1 MGWLQ
6 PKNQLLFMA
15 ILPILFLSALILAL
29 DVYVFQFVKVVFA
42 DNSYKKAIYTV
53 YWAIPTLFIGMLV
66 FYNLYKI
73 EKLDIFYRL
82 FFGIMFSVYIAK
94 FVSFP
99 FLVIDD
105 LIRLFTWIGHTTGF
119 TTPKTTQIITENLAE
134 NLKETPDTLSNP
146 SNNANL
152 SKSFLEDNTIT
163 RSSFLAKTAL
173 ISSGATLATLGYG
186 IISGAHDYRVRKRTV
201 FLPNLPKEF
210 DGLRLAQLSDIHSG
224 SFFNKT
230 AVKGGIE
237 MLLAEKPDIVVFTGD
252 LVNDRAKELKD
263 YFDIFSTI
271 KAPLGV
277 FSCLGNHDYGDY
289 YRNWNNKE
297 EKQQNFRDLCA
308 AHGKMG
314 WKLLRDENHLI
325 EQNGE
330 KLAIIGIENWG
341 LGGFG
346 KRGNLLKARQGTEEA
361 ATKILLSHD
370 PSHWKAEVLP
380 KFIDIDLALAGHT
393 HGMQFGVEIGDFRW
407 SPVKFRYE
415 QWADLY
421 QENNQFLYVNR
432 GFGYLGFPGRV
443 GILPEITI
451 LELKKSPN
459 KS

>member
-1 MGWLQ
+1 
-6 PKNQLLFMA
+6 MA

-42 DNSYKKAIYTV
+42 DNNYKKAIYIT
-53 YWAIPTLFIGMLV
+53 YWAIPALLIIMLV

-73 EKLDIFYRL
+73 EKLDIFYRV
-82 FFGIMFSVYIAK
+82 FFGVMFSIYIAK
-94 FVSFP
+94 FISFP

-105 LIRLFTWIGHTTGF
+105 LIRLFTWIGQTTGF
-119 TTPKTTQIITENLAE
+119 ISPKTTQTVTEIITENATE
-134 NLKETPDTLSNP
+134 NITQKSDNLSDNS
-146 SNNANL
+146 SNNIKNI
-152 SKSFLEDNTIT
+152 LEDNTIT

-210 DGLRLAQLSDIHSG
+210 DGLRIAQLSDIHSG

-237 MLLAEKPDIVVFTGD
+237 MLLAEKPDIITFTGD

-263 YFDIFSTI
+263 YFDIFSKL

-289 YRNWNNKE
+289 YRNWKNKE

-308 AHGKMG
+308 AHGQMG
-314 WKLLRDENHLI
+314 WKLLKDENHLI

-346 KRGNLLKARQGTEEA
+346 QRGNLLKARQGTEEA

-380 KFIDIDLALAGHT
+380 KFKDIDLVLAGHT

-432 GFGYLGFPGRV
+432 GFGYLVFPGRV

-451 LELKKSPN
+451 LELKRKV
-459 KS
+459 

>member
-1 MGWLQ
+1 
-6 PKNQLLFMA
+6 MA
-15 ILPILFLSALILAL
+15 ILPILFISALILAL
-29 DVYVFQFVKVVFA
+29 DMYVFQFIKVVFA
-42 DNSYKKAIYTV
+42 DNNYKKAIYITYWSISIILILVLTV
-53 YWAIPTLFIGMLV
+53 S
-66 FYNLYKI
+66 NLYRT
-73 EKLDIFYRL
+73 EKLDTFYRV
-82 FFGIMFSVYIAK
+82 FVSIMFTIYIAK
-94 FVSFP
+94 FIIVP
-99 FLVIDD
+99 FLIIDD
-105 LIRLFTWIGHTTGF
+105 LIRLFTWIGHTRGF
-119 TTPKTTQIITENLAE
+119 ISPKTTQNITEIITENIAE
-134 NLKETPDTLSNP
+134 KTDNLPGNI
-146 SNNANL
+146 NNI
-152 SKSFLEDNTIT
+152 LEDNTIT

-173 ISSGATLATLGYG
+173 ITSGITVGYG

-237 MLLAEKPDIVVFTGD
+237 MLLAEKPDIITFTGD

-263 YFDIFSTI
+263 YFDIFSKL

-289 YRNWNNKE
+289 YRNWKNKE

-325 EQNGE
+325 EQNGQ

-341 LGGFG
+341 LGNFG
-346 KRGNLLKARQGTEEA
+346 KRGKLLEARKGTEEA

-380 KFIDIDLALAGHT
+380 KFSDIDLALAGHT

-451 LELKKSPN
+451 LELKRGTKQS
-459 KS
+459 

>member
-1 MGWLQ
+1 
-6 PKNQLLFMA
+6 MA

-42 DNSYKKAIYTV
+42 DSNYKKIIYTT
-53 YWAIPTLFIGMLV
+53 YWAIPALLIVMLI

-82 FFGIMFSVYIAK
+82 FFGVMFSVYIAK
-94 FVSFP
+94 FISFP

-105 LIRLFTWIGHTTGF
+105 LIRLFTWIGHSTGF
-119 TTPKTTQIITENLAE
+119 ISPKTTQIITENVAE
-134 NLKETPDTLSNP
+134 NITNIPTENPDNSLNSVKNT
-146 SNNANL
+146 
-152 SKSFLEDNTIT
+152 LEDNTIT

-210 DGLRLAQLSDIHSG
+210 DGLRVAQLSDIHSG

-237 MLLAEKPDIVVFTGD
+237 MLLAEKPDIITFTGD

-263 YFDIFSTI
+263 YFDIFSKV

-289 YRNWNNKE
+289 YRNWNSKE
-297 EKQQNFRDLCA
+297 EKQLNFRDLCA
-308 AHGKMG
+308 AHGQMG
-314 WKLLRDENHLI
+314 WKLLRDENHII
-325 EQNGE
+325 EQNGA
-330 KLAIIGIENWG
+330 KLAIVGIENWG

-380 KFIDIDLALAGHT
+380 QFKDIDLALAGHT

-421 QENNQFLYVNR
+421 QENGQFLYVNR

-451 LELKKSPN
+451 LELKRSPKS
-459 KS
+459 